1 MATEERQTANEPENM
16 SLTDR
21 FITAMF
27 LPKEYTKLL
36 RLPNG
41 KLVQFLVFL
50 ILLSAVI
57 RYVIPTLGTIAG
69 MGGVKNILKN
79 EVPQFSLEN
88 GVFTLDEKF
97 DWVDE
102 SGGIYVV
109 IDTDID
115 EFTRD
120 DVPENMIEAIM
131 VSHTNILFYNQV
143 PGLGGII
150 QETKWKDMAEI
161 TFNNQILLENRVMIY
176 AVLFSVF
183 ILLYIVEIMKYLVS
197 GLLFAAIMLLLART
211 MMMDISFS
219 DIYKTAIYAQAIG
232 EIVNAVMIC
241 INVPLLV
248 LAGSSFAMLI
258 TVVIMNKAFIHMNLQ
273 SAP

>member
-27 LPKEYTKLL
+27 LPKEYAKLL

-57 RYVIPTLGTIAG
+57 RYAIPTFGTIAG
-69 MGGVKNILKN
+69 MGGVKSILENKI
-79 EVPQFSLEN
+79 PQFSLEN
-88 GVFTLDEKF
+88 GVFVLDEKF

-115 EFTRD
+115 EFTRE

-161 TFNNQILLENRVMIY
+161 TFNNQILLESRMMIY
-176 AVLFSVF
+176 AALFSVLV
-183 ILLYIVEIMKYLVS
+183 LLYIVEIMKYLVS
-197 GLLFAAIMLLLART
+197 GLLYAAIMLLLART

-219 DIYKTAIYAQAIG
+219 DIYKTAIYAQSIG

-258 TVVIMNKAFIHMNLQ
+258 TVIIMNKVFIHMNLQ